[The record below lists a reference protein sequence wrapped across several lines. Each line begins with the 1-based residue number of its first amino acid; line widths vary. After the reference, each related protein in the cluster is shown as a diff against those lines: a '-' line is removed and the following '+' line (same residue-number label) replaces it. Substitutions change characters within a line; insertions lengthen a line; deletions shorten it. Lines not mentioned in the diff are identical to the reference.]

1 MAGRTVTLNSQIAIG
16 SDAVEIEM
24 ALPADAVPLRR
35 MLPIISMATDQFV
48 EIGIAA
54 SRNNGESVSCRKGC
68 SACCRQLIPISE
80 TEAFEIADIVGEMPE
95 QRRAEVTE
103 RFANALRRISNAGL
117 LADLDRYG
125 SMSVPQQK
133 ELHRRY
139 FQLRI
144 ECPLLE
150 NDACLIHERRPLVCR
165 EYLVTSDAANCDDPF
180 ANPIRPVKA
189 LFSTS
194 DVLRDMSRAD
204 MFVPIAVSLEL
215 ESSYPRDKRLKT
227 GPEWMEE
234 FFDNLHSR
242 ISTGTELDDQ

>member
-1 MAGRTVTLNSQIAIG
+1 VAGRTVTLNSQIAIG

-24 ALPADAVPLRR
+24 ALPADAVPLRK

-54 SRNNGESVSCRKGC
+54 SRNNGESVSCSKGC

-103 RFANALRRISNAGL
+103 RFANAVRRISNAGL

-125 SMSVPQQK
+125 SISVPQQK

-144 ECPLLE
+144 ECPLLD
-150 NDACLIHERRPLVCR
+150 NDACLIHERRPLGIAFTGQNGGYFGSEMPNGLSGRIHHVPFSFGGKILTARKVC
-165 EYLVTSDAANCDDPF
+165 
-180 ANPIRPVKA
+180 
-189 LFSTS
+189 
-194 DVLRDMSRAD
+194 
-204 MFVPIAVSLEL
+204 
-215 ESSYPRDKRLKT
+215 
-227 GPEWMEE
+227 
-234 FFDNLHSR
+234 
-242 ISTGTELDDQ
+242 